1 MHDEI
6 KHYGRLGQ
14 RWGIRNPVGKDGLV
28 GSNIYGKKD
37 GAKVEVRKAD
47 GQKIQKMRMAKRVGI
62 ALGINEALA
71 AVTTPIALAIG
82 LNPVLG
88 MGVTAARITA
98 ASQAHQSIQRAQTEV
113 AKKRMERV
121 LKMKLR
127 DIDMKSVKNFRKIA
141 SRYGEI
147 EIRQEGGKWVKIN
160 TGSFGSGGS
169 RGAGSSKGKLSK
181 KTKKTKK
188 TKKALT
194 PLYFNDFDILAEPY
208 KNPNTD

>member
-14 RWGIRNPVGKDGLV
+14 KWGIRNPVGKDGLV

-37 GAKVEVRKAD
+37 GVKVEVRKAE

-71 AVTTPIALAIG
+71 AVTTPIALAIN
-82 LNPVLG
+82 LNPIIG
-88 MGVTAARITA
+88 AGVMAARITA
-98 ASQAHQSIQRAQTEV
+98 ASEAHQSIQRAQTEV

-121 LKMKLR
+121 LKIKLKN
-127 DIDMKSVKNFRKIA
+127 IDRKSVKNFRKIA

-160 TGSFGSGGS
+160 TGSVGGGGS
-169 RGAGSSKGKLSK
+169 RGYVGSGKRSSKRKKSTISKAKKKIANLGKP
-181 KTKKTKK
+181 KTSRG
-188 TKKALT
+188 
-194 PLYFNDFDILAEPY
+194 
-208 KNPNTD
+208 